1 LIPGVAPGL
10 FSDLK
15 ASSGVRPVLA
25 GAIFPAGLERAK
37 GKLMSALR
45 KSVPVP
51 ADRDPRWKAVVAK
64 DHSAD
69 GRFYYGVKTTGVYCR
84 PSCAARLA
92 NPRNVSFYATPAQA
106 EAAGLRA
113 CKRCKPK
120 GPSLAAQHS
129 ATIAW
134 ACRMIEG
141 SEESPSTAALAKV
154 VGLST
159 FHFHRL
165 FKSATGLTPKA
176 YAQAHRA
183 QEVRARLPRSRSV
196 TAAAFEAGF
205 NASSRFYAKSS
216 EILGM
221 KPGDYRRGG
230 TGAEIRFAV
239 AQCSLGAILVASS
252 KKGICAISLG
262 DDPEA
267 LVREL
272 EERFPKA
279 HLIGAD
285 AAFERTVAKV
295 IAFVERPDVGLDLPL
310 DVRGTAFQERVWR
323 ALRKIP
329 AGRSV
334 TYSELADR
342 IGEPAAVRAVAGA
355 CASNTIAVAI
365 PCHRV
370 VRKGGALSGYRW
382 GVARKRALLE
392 RETVKKKA

>member
-1 LIPGVAPGL
+1 
-10 FSDLK
+10 
-15 ASSGVRPVLA
+15 
-25 GAIFPAGLERAK
+25 
-37 GKLMSALR
+37 MNALR
-45 KSVPVP
+45 KSVPTP
-51 ADRDPRWKAVVAK
+51 TEQDPRWAAVVAK

-92 NPRNVSFYATPAQA
+92 NPRNVSFYTTPAEA

-120 GPSLAAQHS
+120 GPSLAARNG
-129 ATIAW
+129 AAIAW

-141 SEESPSTAALAKV
+141 GEESPSTAALAKT

-165 FKSATGLTPKA
+165 FKSVTGLTPKA

-183 QEVRARLPRSRSV
+183 QQVRSRLPRSRSV
-196 TAAAFEAGF
+196 TAAAFDAGF
-205 NASSRFYAKSS
+205 NTSSRFYEKSA

-221 KPGDYRRGG
+221 KPADYRRGG

-252 KKGICAISLG
+252 EKGICAISLG
-262 DDPEA
+262 DEPEA

-279 HLIGAD
+279 RLIGGNAM
-285 AAFERTVAKV
+285 FERTVAKV
-295 IAFVERPDVGLDLPL
+295 IAFVERPGMGLDLPL
-310 DVRGTAFQERVWR
+310 DVQGTAFQERVWR

-329 AGRSV
+329 AGRSI
-334 TYSELADR
+334 TYTDLAGK
-342 IGEPAAVRAVAGA
+342 IGAPAAVRAVAGA
-355 CASNTIAVAI
+355 CAANTLAVVI

-382 GVARKRALLE
+382 GIERKRALLA
-392 RETVKKKA
+392 REAPGKKA